1 MQTALR
7 IFSERPK
14 LAAGAPASSPTA
26 VALSSPASDRPP
38 ASSRLAKQIPAGET
52 MADEAAEL
60 ALPMEKLRVE
70 DTQPEHAMHAPVSPL
85 TTGSL
90 GIPGP
95 SKPPAG
101 SRLAKKSSAGIKA
114 AKEGPLSALATAMP
128 ADVQLQQ
135 APDPL
140 SMAASAAQHQ
150 TEGKDGALPS
160 ARREDAGEEAMRH
173 SKNAAVQSGPL
184 GRASEEG
191 AVPDEAASAPS
202 MEVAVKAVVQQSG
215 SAAPPFGSQQGA
227 SKVKSMLDEAIS
239 AARMEDPDQAA
250 LPNSVNATGQSQ
262 FPQGASEEDIVPN
275 KATPAPGTQNAAKA
289 GAQHSGAAVHSVSQG
304 MALQALPD
312 DAVTALLEAAEAAE
326 QHCEIAAVQS
336 GSQEVPSEADAVPD
350 EVTSASRMPDAA
362 EVAAQHAVTAAG
374 KAQSQVRT
382 SEEQAIPNE
391 GASPLHIQNAAVA
404 DMQQP
409 DIAAGQVGSQQGAPK
424 EEAVRHDAMLASSMQ
439 AAAAKTAVQG
449 FKDAAQM
456 QPESTQLK
464 THAMELP
471 ASPETAAKVIVQPS
485 ESTSRLDSH
494 VAEPPVISERATK
507 VMVQPSESALQLD
520 RHVAEPPVIS
530 ERATKV
536 IVQPCKSASQL
547 GPANNGSDAGKLRTG
562 IGPEAAEAGIG
573 ESAALSPSESA
584 QRDSH
589 VAELLVSTGTAAK
602 VRVQPSKNASQLG
615 LAVTDSNAAELN
627 SSTGAEAAEADNDE
641 GATQPHSESAELNS
655 DTEELPNSSGIA
667 AKALVQPSEN
677 ASQLG
682 VAVTDSMAAELGS
695 STGAEAAEAGTDEGA
710 TQPPSESAQL
720 DSHTEELPIS
730 SGTAAVAAAPHFEN
744 ASKPE
749 AATAHT
755 NAAELGRGTETTAL
769 AAVERRAGAP
779 QAQSHL
785 RQLFSR
791 AAELPGSLESAPVAA
806 IGHSEDAEQLE
817 VAKTNSSTMQLGTTI
832 AAVAAAGCR
841 KAAAQ
846 TQLDS
851 AQLES
856 NALGPPASPE
866 NAADRSRKRN
876 RPIELEKLEEA
887 EKPAR
892 GHPAQQGD
900 PNIFSED
907 VLDTAILAT
916 SGAGGLQAIICPFRH
931 QSVQQDV
938 LNQSD
943 QHCDITIPPVV
954 SLFMCRTISAGSRVA
969 EKQID

>member
-7 IFSERPK
+7 TFSERPK

-26 VALSSPASDRPP
+26 VALSSPALDRPP

-52 MADEAAEL
+52 MAGEAAEA

-85 TTGSL
+85 PTGSL
-90 GIPGP
+90 SIPGP

-114 AKEGPLSALATAMP
+114 AKEGPLSALATSMP

-140 SMAASAAQHQ
+140 KMAASATQHQ
-150 TEGKDGALPS
+150 TEGMDGALPS

-173 SKNAAVQSGPL
+173 SENAAVQSGPL

-191 AVPDEAASAPS
+191 AVPDEAASAPG
-202 MEVAVKAVVQQSG
+202 MELAVEAVVQQSG

-227 SKVKSMLDEAIS
+227 SKVKFMLDEAIS
-239 AARMEDPDQAA
+239 PARMEDPDEAA

-275 KATPAPGTQNAAKA
+275 KATLAPGTQNAAKA

-304 MALQALPD
+304 IASEDQALPD
-312 DAVTALLEAAEAAE
+312 DAVTALPEAAEAAE

-336 GSQEVPSEADAVPD
+336 GSQWVPSEADAVPD

-362 EVAAQHAVTAAG
+362 KVAAQHAVTAAG

-391 GASPLHIQNAAVA
+391 GVSPLHIQNAAVA

-424 EEAVRHDAMLASSMQ
+424 EEAVRHDAMLAPSMH

-456 QPESTQLK
+456 QSESTQLK

-471 ASPETAAKVIVQPS
+471 ASLETAAKVIVQPS
-485 ESTSRLDSH
+485 ESASRLDSH

-507 VMVQPSESALQLD
+507 VMVQP
-520 RHVAEPPVIS
+520 
-530 ERATKV
+530 
-536 IVQPCKSASQL
+536 CMSASQL

-562 IGPEAAEAGIG
+562 IGAEAAEAGIG
-573 ESAALSPSESA
+573 ESASLSPSESA

-589 VAELLVSTGTAAK
+589 FPELPVSTGTAAK

-641 GATQPHSESAELNS
+641 GATQPHSESAQLNS
-655 DTEELPNSSGIA
+655 DTEELPISSGTA
-667 AKALVQPSEN
+667 AKALVQPFEN
-677 ASQLG
+677 ALQLG
-682 VAVTDSMAAELGS
+682 VAVTDSNAAELSS
-695 STGAEAAEAGTDEGA
+695 STGAEAAESGTDEGA
-710 TQPPSESAQL
+710 TQPPSESVQL

-730 SGTAAVAAAPHFEN
+730 SGTAAVAAVPHFEN

-749 AATAHT
+749 AVTAHT
-755 NAAELGRGTETTAL
+755 HAAELGRGTETPAL

-785 RQLFSR
+785 RQLVSH
-791 AAELPGSLESAPVAA
+791 AAELPESLESAPVSAF
-806 IGHSEDAEQLE
+806 GHSKDAEQLE
-817 VAKTNSSTMQLGTTI
+817 VARTNSSTMQLGTTT
-832 AAVAAAGCR
+832 AAVAAAGCH

-851 AQLES
+851 AQLMS

-866 NAADRSRKRN
+866 NSADRSRKRN

-900 PNIFSED
+900 PDMFSED
-907 VLDTAILAT
+907 ALDTAILAT
-916 SGAGGLQAIICPFRH
+916 SGAGGLQAIICP
-931 QSVQQDV
+931 
-938 LNQSD
+938 L
-943 QHCDITIPPVV
+943 DIRVCHKM
-954 SLFMCRTISAGSRVA
+954 SQIS
-969 EKQID
+969 QINIVT